1 VIAKRLIAVMCVML
15 MSVGCASVQVKAPKE
30 PIKVDIS
37 MRVDVYQHVEKDIDE
52 IENMVSGSSRPVGP
66 QSFLP
71 RFVNDAYAEEGFG
84 ADVDNA
90 AARRRARLNLVVGLL
105 SKGIVGENSRG
116 MLEIRNPGNA
126 DSAAAEIVNAEN
138 SDRAIIYNAIANKNG
153 TSVADVEKLYAKRL
167 QQDAPSGAPIQTE
180 SGWQNK

>member
-1 VIAKRLIAVMCVML
+1 
-15 MSVGCASVQVKAPKE
+15 
-30 PIKVDIS
+30 
-37 MRVDVYQHVEKDIDE
+37 
-52 IENMVSGSSRPVGP
+52 
-66 QSFLP
+66 
-71 RFVNDAYAEEGFG
+71 
-84 ADVDNA
+84 
-90 AARRRARLNLVVGLL
+90 
-105 SKGIVGENSRG
+105 

-167 QQDAPSGAPIQTE
+167 QSDAPSGAPIQTE